1 MHAFVRVRLTPAAL
15 AVTDPRMSA
24 EGAAESALRELSAGD
39 ILGRSSTCALGLR
52 DPRISE
58 AHAMVSLRGS
68 SLKLLALR
76 GRFAVGDKTVSEV
89 ELVPGLL
96 IELARDLALE
106 VVEVVLPSAVLGLE
120 GDGLPRQ
127 ILGGISSLRASGP
140 RPELSPGFSAD
151 ADALLFNDGP
161 HWTLR
166 LAGQAPADD
175 RELVAGDTFELA
187 NKKTFRVVLVD
198 LDAASHRATLVT
210 GAFDPPLHLVV
221 RYDTVHIHRVGE
233 PSLALDGLLA
243 RIVSELA
250 TIRLPIAWEALAKD
264 VWADEDD
271 ILALRRRW
279 DTSIARLRRKLRES
293 RIRADLVRADGTGNF
308 ELFLLPGDTVDDQT

>member
-1 MHAFVRVRLTPAAL
+1 MHAFVRVRLSPAAL
-15 AVTDPRMSA
+15 AVTDPRSGPDDA
-24 EGAAESALRELSAGD
+24 PRDLRELGAGA
-39 ILGRSSTCALGLR
+39 IIGRSSSCALGLR

-89 ELVPGLL
+89 ELVPGLVV
-96 IELARDLALE
+96 ELARDLALE

-127 ILGGISSLRASGP
+127 ILGGISSLRAGGP
-140 RPELSPGFSAD
+140 RPELAPGFSSD
-151 ADALLFNDGP
+151 ADALLFNDGL

-166 LAGQAPADD
+166 LAGQAPSDD
-175 RELVAGDTFELA
+175 RELVAGDTFELGQ
-187 NKKTFRVVLVD
+187 KTFRVVLVD
-198 LDAASHRATLVT
+198 LDVASHRATLVT

-250 TIRLPIAWEALAKD
+250 TIRLPIGWDALAKD

-271 ILALRRRW
+271 VLALRRRW
-279 DTSIARLRRKLRES
+279 DTSVARLRRKLREA